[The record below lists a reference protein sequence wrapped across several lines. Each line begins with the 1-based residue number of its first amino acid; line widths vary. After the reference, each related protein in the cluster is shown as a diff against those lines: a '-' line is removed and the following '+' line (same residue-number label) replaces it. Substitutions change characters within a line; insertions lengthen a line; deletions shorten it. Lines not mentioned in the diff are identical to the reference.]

1 MHRHKPA
8 NGKRIQGGRIM
19 LALVR
24 WCSLA
29 CAVLGAPA
37 VAQTPP
43 PSSYPDRPVRL
54 VLAFPPG
61 GATDTMTRQI
71 TQELGEALGQSVVIE
86 NKPGAGGYVAWNHVA
101 TSEPDGYTLL
111 MAENAIGISQALY
124 KKTHSFDPIKQYD
137 AIATVA
143 TSPLVLAVANNVS
156 ANSVAELIAY
166 SRTVP
171 QKINYA
177 SAGIGSVSHLT
188 FEVIKAGTGMEAV
201 HVPYKGG
208 GPAMND
214 VIAGH
219 VALNMA
225 AIQVAKGLVESGKI
239 KGLAVTSIERSPVL
253 PNVPTLKEAGVKT
266 AEVDLRFWFGIFG
279 PKGIPDA
286 VKAKLEKAVAATLAD
301 PRVRERLAKLD
312 IEPDYAPGSA
322 LKVKLDNEI
331 ANWTTFIDAHGIK
344 PE

>member
-1 MHRHKPA
+1 
-8 NGKRIQGGRIM
+8 M
-19 LALVR
+19 LDLVR

-29 CAVLGAPA
+29 CVVLGAPA
-37 VAQTPP
+37 LAQAPS

-54 VLAFPPG
+54 VVAFPPG
-61 GATDTMTRQI
+61 GATDTLTRQI

-124 KKTHSFDPIKQYD
+124 KKTQSFDPVKQYD

-143 TSPLVLAVANNVS
+143 TSPLVLAVANNVK

-239 KGLAVTSIERSPVL
+239 KGLAVTSAARSPVL

-266 AEVDLRFWFGIFG
+266 ADVDLRFWFGIFG

-286 VKAKLEKAVAATLAD
+286 VKAKLDKAVATTLAD

-322 LKVKLDNEI
+322 LKVKLENEI
-331 ANWTTFIDAHGIK
+331 ANWTRFIDEHGIK

>member
-1 MHRHKPA
+1 
-8 NGKRIQGGRIM
+8 M
-19 LALVR
+19 LGLVR
-24 WCSLA
+24 WCA
-29 CAVLGAPA
+29 IVCAVLGAQGLA
-37 VAQTPP
+37 HAQA
-43 PSSYPDRPVRL
+43 PSSYPDRPIRL
-54 VLAFPPG
+54 VVAFPPG
-61 GATDTMTRQI
+61 GATDTIARQL

-86 NKPGAGGYVAWNHVA
+86 NKPGAGGYIAWNYVA
-101 TSEPDGYTLL
+101 DRRPDGYTLL

-124 KKTHSFDPIKQYD
+124 KKTTSPFDPLRQYD

-143 TSPLVLAVANNVS
+143 TSPLVLAAANNVK

-171 QKINYA
+171 QKMNYA
-177 SAGIGSVSHLT
+177 SAGIGSVAHLT
-188 FEVIKAGTGMEAV
+188 FEVVRVASGIEAV

-214 VIAGH
+214 LVAGH

-225 AIQVAKGLVESGKI
+225 AIQVAKGLVETGKI
-239 KGLAVTSIERSPVL
+239 KGLAVTSAKRSPVL

-266 AEVDLRFWFGIFG
+266 ADVDLRFWFGIFG

-286 VKAKLEKAVAATLAD
+286 VKAKLDKAVSTTLAN

-312 IEPDYAPGSA
+312 IEPAYAPGSA
-322 LKVKLDNEI
+322 LQTKLENEI
-331 ANWTTFIDAHGIK
+331 TNWTKFIDEHGIK